1 MINFGTFVTE
11 LGHPLTQVV
20 LTAFDWNKLR
30 PEAIFGGQVLERT
43 PAGLTIVYIIG
54 VGVLIGFLVL
64 TFYDNFNRPKFLYER
79 DLPRE
84 VKKRLTQTIA
94 NRSIRVWQMVF
105 VVLAFSVF
113 GFQVYWTYFA
123 DDSNEQFQALAYKD
137 MRTRRTTAANLRG
150 WMLDRTGALG
160 ASLAYYKL
168 NSDGDI
174 VRGFALEKEMAH
186 LLGTERGTPGLERTL
201 YKKVADPAPEAW
213 EVFTKIKRKED
224 EQKDVKV
231 TIDRDLQAYIAN
243 QLEGKKGAIVVLN
256 PQTGDILAIYSNPS
270 FSLAQA
276 QTLEDY
282 LKLEGNKRDKP
293 LLNRAT
299 REFYVPGSTFKTFT
313 MISAFRAGKQN
324 SMFPSYPGG
333 FKPTPN
339 SRPIVDATQKLGPD
353 GSVSGACDGGC
364 QEKNIQFAYQVSSN
378 QYFSQLAIW
387 LGRERLRETA
397 LLVGIN
403 PVDSPD
409 EALLQKFFPNVLN
422 TSNPNIA
429 GAIAPQQS
437 TIVTGK
443 DISLYDLGIQGMGQG
458 YAGQMTPFQM
468 AMIASIPGNLEG
480 KLMKPRIEIDQ
491 PPQMFSQVLSPQQAA
506 QIRMIMSTVT
516 EEPGGTGTVI
526 SAKLAGT
533 GIRTGGKTGT
543 AEKQAP
549 LYDEKTGKLKTEK
562 RRRRNAQGQWEEYEV
577 PLMYERTDSWFITIA
592 PLERPQVAIAVVV
605 EGGGYGARTAAP
617 IAANVI
623 LKARELGLLG
633 DQYKPKV
640 QPIRPA
646 VQKPKRRRQ

>member
-1 MINFGTFVTE
+1 MNVS
-11 LGHPLTQVV
+11 PL
-20 LTAFDWNKLR
+20 LSFIDWNKFR

-94 NRSIRVWQMVF
+94 NRSIRVWQIVF
-105 VVLAFSVF
+105 VLLAFSVF

-150 WMLDRTGALG
+150 WMLDRTGALTS
-160 ASLAYYKL
+160 SLAYYKL
-168 NSDGDI
+168 NQDGDI
-174 VRGFALEKEMAH
+174 VRGFALEREMAH

-201 YKKVADPAPEAW
+201 YKKAADPAPEAW
-213 EVFTKIKRKED
+213 EVLTKIKRKED
-224 EQKDVKV
+224 EDKDVKI
-231 TIDRDLQAYIAN
+231 TIDRDLQAYIAT

-256 PQTGDILAIYSNPS
+256 PQTGDILAMYSNPS
-270 FSLAQA
+270 FSLSEAQS
-276 QTLEDY
+276 LEDY

-313 MISAFRAGKQN
+313 MISAFRAGKQD
-324 SMFPSYPGG
+324 SVFPSYPGG

-339 SRPIVDATQKLGPD
+339 SRPIVDATQKLGDD

-378 QYFSQLAIW
+378 QYFSQLAIS

-403 PVDSPD
+403 PVDTPE
-409 EALLQKFFPNVLN
+409 EALMQKFFPNVLN
-422 TSNPNIA
+422 TSNPSIA
-429 GAIAPQQS
+429 NSIAPQQA

-480 KLMKPRIEIDQ
+480 KLMKPRIEFDQ
-491 PPQMFSQVLSPQQAA
+491 PPQMFAQVLSPQQAA

-543 AEKQAP
+543 AEKQAL

-562 RRRRNAQGQWEEYEV
+562 RRHRVNGKWEEYDV

-633 DQYKPKV
+633 DQYKPKT
-640 QPIRPA
+640 QAIKPT
-646 VQKPKRRRQ
+646 VQKPKKRR

>member
-1 MINFGTFVTE
+1 
-11 LGHPLTQVV
+11 
-20 LTAFDWNKLR
+20 
-30 PEAIFGGQVLERT
+30 
-43 PAGLTIVYIIG
+43 
-54 VGVLIGFLVL
+54 
-64 TFYDNFNRPKFLYER
+64 LYER

-84 VKKRLTQTIA
+84 VKKRLTQTVA
-94 NRSIRVWQMVF
+94 NRSIRVWQIVF
-105 VVLAFSVF
+105 VLLAFSVF
-113 GFQVYWTYFA
+113 SFQVYWTYFA
-123 DDSNEQFQALAYKD
+123 DESNQQFQALAYKD
-137 MRTRRTTAANLRG
+137 MRNRRTTAANLRG
-150 WMLDRTGALG
+150 WMLDRNGTLG
-160 ASLAYYKL
+160 AALAYYKL
-168 NSDGDI
+168 NADGEI

-201 YKKVADPAPEAW
+201 YKKVVDPTPEAW
-213 EVFTKIKRKED
+213 EVLTRTKRPED

-231 TIDRDLQAYIAN
+231 TIDRDLQAFIAT

-270 FSLAQA
+270 FNLAQA
-276 QTLEDY
+276 QNLEDY

-324 SMFPSYPGG
+324 SMFPSFPGG

-339 SRPIVDATQKLGPD
+339 SRPIVDATQKLAPD
-353 GSVSGACDGGC
+353 GSVSGVCDGGC

-378 QYFSQLAIW
+378 QYFSQLAIA

-397 LLVGIN
+397 QLVGIN
-403 PVDSPD
+403 PVDTPQ

-422 TSNPNIA
+422 TSNPAIA

-437 TIVTGK
+437 TMVTGK

-458 YAGQMTPFQM
+458 YAGQMTPLQM
-468 AMIASIPGNLEG
+468 AIIAAIPANMEG
-480 KLMKPRIEIDQ
+480 KLMKPRIELDQ
-491 PPQMFSQVLSPQQAA
+491 PPQMFSQVLTPQQAA

-526 SAKLAGT
+526 SARLAGT

-562 RRRRNAQGQWEEYEV
+562 RRRRNVEGKMEEYAV
-577 PLMYERTDSWFITIA
+577 PVMYERTDSWFITIA
-592 PLERPQVAIAVVV
+592 PLERPTLAIAVVV
-605 EGGGYGARTAAP
+605 EGGGFGARTAAP

-623 LKARELGLLG
+623 LKSRELGLLG
-633 DQYKPKV
+633 DQYKPKA
-640 QPIRPA
+640 QPVKPAQTRPA
-646 VQKPKRRRQ
+646 RKRR